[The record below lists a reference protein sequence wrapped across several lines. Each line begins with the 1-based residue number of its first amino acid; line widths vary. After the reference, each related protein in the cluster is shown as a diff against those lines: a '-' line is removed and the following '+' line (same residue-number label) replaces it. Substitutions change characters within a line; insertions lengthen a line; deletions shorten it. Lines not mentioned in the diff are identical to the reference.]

1 MVYMTADG
9 LMSKVTKH
17 CQKYGLS
24 YSKLAQLAIAEKLER
39 EERRQTKG
47 VRGSQA
53 TNHREQADTPTVE
66 AAVISKTKTFF
77 KKGGLG
83 A

>member
-9 LMSKVTKH
+9 LMGKVTKH

-24 YSKLAQLAIAEKLER
+24 YSKLAQMAIAEKLER
-39 EERRQTKG
+39 EEQQTKG

-53 TNHREQADTPTVE
+53 TNHRDPADTPIPFSTEVPE
-66 AAVISKTKTFF
+66 DNIPISKEVS
-77 KKGGLG
+77 GR
-83 A
+83 